1 VRAHLLAILLLAGS
15 PVGAFGQTLSLEEAL
30 VGAGDALK
38 QSRVTAADPAAPA
51 PQGPAPAGDAAQAS
65 SGAAAKAPAAD
76 RPAVKKLLAAGGS
89 GRVTDTQADMVAKRL
104 AKIRDDAADRRGGE
118 IADLLAEC
126 DADGDGRVSLPEGR
140 RAVAEARPAVDA
152 RASVADRLITA
163 VDKDGDGR
171 ADETELASYLA
182 SLGGVRVVVEPLAV
196 RLWNAADT
204 SRDNGVDVM
213 EARLAADQFG
223 KLQLYS
229 GDGGGETVMDPTA
242 WMQVVRVIERA
253 DADGSHGISAPE
265 VTGTTVFK
273 TQFAGIDRDGNG
285 EVTAGELYAK
295 ASDLSKTAQSQ
306 TCATC
311 PRVQQAGAEKLD
323 LLQSL
328 LTLR

>member
-1 VRAHLLAILLLAGS
+1 VRTHLFAILLLAGS
-15 PVGAFGQTLSLEEAL
+15 PVGAFGQALSLEEAL

-51 PQGPAPAGDAAQAS
+51 PQGPAPAGDAAKAS
-65 SGAAAKAPAAD
+65 AGAGGTVQAAD
-76 RPAVKKLLAAGGS
+76 RPGVKRLLAAGGT
-89 GRVTDTQADMVAKRL
+89 GRVTDAQADAVAKRL
-104 AKIRDDAADRRGGE
+104 AKLRADAAGRKGGE
-118 IADLLAEC
+118 AAGLLAEC
-126 DADGDGRVSLPEGR
+126 DADGDGKVSLPEAR

-152 RASVADRLITA
+152 RASVADRVITA
-163 VDKDGDGR
+163 IDKDGDGR
-171 ADETELASYLA
+171 ADETELAGYLT
-182 SLGGVRVVVEPLAV
+182 SLGGVRAVVEPLAV

-285 EVTAGELYAK
+285 EVTAGELYTM
-295 ASDLSKTAQSQ
+295 ASDLSKTAQGQ

-311 PRVQQAGAEKLD
+311 PRVQQAGAEKLN

>member
-1 VRAHLLAILLLAGS
+1 V
-15 PVGAFGQTLSLEEAL
+15 
-30 VGAGDALK
+30 
-38 QSRVTAADPAAPA
+38 
-51 PQGPAPAGDAAQAS
+51 
-65 SGAAAKAPAAD
+65 
-76 RPAVKKLLAAGGS
+76 
-89 GRVTDTQADMVAKRL
+89 
-104 AKIRDDAADRRGGE
+104 
-118 IADLLAEC
+118 
-126 DADGDGRVSLPEGR
+126 
-140 RAVAEARPAVDA
+140 
-152 RASVADRLITA
+152 ITA
-163 VDKDGDGR
+163 IDKDGDGR
-171 ADETELASYLA
+171 ADETELAGYLT
-182 SLGGVRVVVEPLAV
+182 SLGGVRAVVEPLAV

-229 GDGGGETVMDPTA
+229 GGGETVMDPTA

-285 EVTAGELYAK
+285 EVTAGELYTM
-295 ASDLSKTAQSQ
+295 ASDLSKTAQGQ

-311 PRVQQAGAEKLD
+311 PRVQQAGAEKLN